1 MIYEQNEST
10 ESTDRFIYSSDRYC
24 YFGHCEHSF
33 SKRQKK
39 QFALDLWGNV
49 LQATGNALEADAET
63 PDTLGVYGN
72 EIQAIGS
79 ILCFLSQLEDRA
91 TFITKE

>member
-1 MIYEQNEST
+1 M
-10 ESTDRFIYSSDRYC
+10 
-24 YFGHCEHSF
+24 
-33 SKRQKK
+33 
-39 QFALDLWGNV
+39 
-49 LQATGNALEADAET
+49 QATGNALEADAET